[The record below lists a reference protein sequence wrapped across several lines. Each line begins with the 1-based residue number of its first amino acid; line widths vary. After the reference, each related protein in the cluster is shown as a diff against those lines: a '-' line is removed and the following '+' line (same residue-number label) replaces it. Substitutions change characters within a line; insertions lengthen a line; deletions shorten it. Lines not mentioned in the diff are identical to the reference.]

1 MGAASIGGNLEAL
14 RLVQQFDESLRLA
27 RATELATSNRL
38 LEAEALLCPR
48 GGADVSVAELD
59 LLARIH
65 VRQGRFDAAKRR
77 WKQAV
82 VRAVDSRVKFEE
94 CLRVLEEYRIRR
106 MRRRKMEWWITLT
119 LLISSLAISIW
130 VLFRLNFFIPT

>member
-14 RLVQQFDESLRLA
+14 HLVQQFDERLRLA

-48 GGADVSVAELD
+48 GSAESSVAELD

-65 VRQGRFDAAKRR
+65 VRQGRFDAAKRL
-77 WKQAV
+77 WEQAV
-82 VRAVDSRVKFEE
+82 VRAVDRRAKFEE
-94 CLRVLEEYRIRR
+94 CLRVLEEYSIRRIRR
-106 MRRRKMEWWITLT
+106 CKIEWWITLV

-130 VLFRLNFFIPT
+130 VLFRLNMLINT